1 MSGADARARI
11 VAQARVLD
19 AVGAPAELAVALGGR
34 ARRLSRRLAE
44 RAGGRLAPAVT
55 FADIAALPDWASW
68 PIERRDLF
76 VHLAAAMACAPAL
89 RHTIDGRVLARL
101 ARRLGE
107 ATLDAVLATPPGLIP
122 PSPCDTALA
131 SDEGLR
137 DLGAAVLLSEL
148 AHRPALSIRLANLLD
163 AQPWPLPQAVG
174 QAALRA
180 ARGSLLAIEASQE
193 EIAA

>member
-19 AVGAPAELAVALGGR
+19 AAGAPAGLPVDLGAR

-44 RAGGRLAPAVT
+44 HAGRGCAPAVA
-55 FADIAALPDWASW
+55 FADVAALPDWASW
-68 PIERRDLF
+68 PVERRDLF

-89 RHTIDGRVLARL
+89 RRTIDGRVLARL

-148 AHRPALSIRLANLLD
+148 ADRPALSMRLAHLLD
-163 AQPWPLPQAVG
+163 AQPWPLPAAVG
-174 QAALRA
+174 QAALHA
-180 ARGSLLAIEASQE
+180 ARGSLLALEAGLME
-193 EIAA
+193 AAA